1 MHVLEKSILN
11 LEEEMVLKVETL
23 NQVFNTSD
31 IYFWFFWVS
40 N

>member
-1 MHVLEKSILN
+1 MHVVEKSILN